1 MDPLLIGIILIFGLG
16 MIAGWYLS
24 NMINGSRYES
34 LLKNTAIIVEAS
46 LRNRAN
52 ITLANYLDRV
62 VPIRKQAA
70 TALANQYNLTLS
82 KR

>member
-34 LLKNTAIIVEAS
+34 LLKNSAVMMTATREVWERIIKAKRIEQHGIQKKDVQQDSE
-46 LRNRAN
+46 ND
-52 ITLANYLDRV
+52 T
-62 VPIRKQAA
+62 
-70 TALANQYNLTLS
+70 S
-82 KR
+82 K

>member
-34 LLKNTAIIVEAS
+34 LLKNSAVMMTATREVWERIIKAKRIEQHGIQKKDVQQDAKKD
-46 LRNRAN
+46 
-52 ITLANYLDRV
+52 T
-62 VPIRKQAA
+62 
-70 TALANQYNLTLS
+70 S
-82 KR
+82 K

>member
-34 LLKNTAIIVEAS
+34 LLKNSAVMMTATREVWERIIKAKRIEQHGIQKKDVQQDAKKDTS
-46 LRNRAN
+46 KLRR
-52 ITLANYLDRV
+52 T
-62 VPIRKQAA
+62 
-70 TALANQYNLTLS
+70 
-82 KR
+82 

>member
-34 LLKNTAIIVEAS
+34 LLKNSAVMMTATREVWERIIKAKRIEQHGIQKKDVQQ
-46 LRNRAN
+46 
-52 ITLANYLDRV
+52 D
-62 VPIRKQAA
+62 
-70 TALANQYNLTLS
+70 S
-82 KR
+82 KKDTSK

>member
-34 LLKNTAIIVEAS
+34 LLKNSAVMMTATREVWERIIKAKRIEQHGIQEKDVQQNAKK
-46 LRNRAN
+46 N
-52 ITLANYLDRV
+52 T
-62 VPIRKQAA
+62 
-70 TALANQYNLTLS
+70 S
-82 KR
+82 K

>member
-34 LLKNTAIIVEAS
+34 LLKNSAVMMTATREVWERIIKA
-46 LRNRAN
+46 
-52 ITLANYLDRV
+52 
-62 VPIRKQAA
+62 
-70 TALANQYNLTLS
+70 
-82 KR
+82 KRIEQHGIQKKDVQQDAKKVTSI

>member
-34 LLKNTAIIVEAS
+34 LLKNSAVMMTATREVWERIIKAKRIEQHGIQKKDVQQDSEKD
-46 LRNRAN
+46 
-52 ITLANYLDRV
+52 I
-62 VPIRKQAA
+62 
-70 TALANQYNLTLS
+70 S
-82 KR
+82 K

>member
-34 LLKNTAIIVEAS
+34 LLKNSAVMMTATREVWERIIKAKRIEQHGSQKKDVQQDSEKD
-46 LRNRAN
+46 
-52 ITLANYLDRV
+52 T
-62 VPIRKQAA
+62 
-70 TALANQYNLTLS
+70 S
-82 KR
+82 K

>member
-34 LLKNTAIIVEAS
+34 LLKNSAVMMTATREVWERIIKAKRIEQHCIQKKDVQQDSEKD
-46 LRNRAN
+46 
-52 ITLANYLDRV
+52 T
-62 VPIRKQAA
+62 
-70 TALANQYNLTLS
+70 S
-82 KR
+82 K

>member
-34 LLKNTAIIVEAS
+34 LLKNSAVMMTATREVWERIIKAKRIEQHGIQKKDVQQDSEKD
-46 LRNRAN
+46 
-52 ITLANYLDRV
+52 T
-62 VPIRKQAA
+62 
-70 TALANQYNLTLS
+70 S
-82 KR
+82 K